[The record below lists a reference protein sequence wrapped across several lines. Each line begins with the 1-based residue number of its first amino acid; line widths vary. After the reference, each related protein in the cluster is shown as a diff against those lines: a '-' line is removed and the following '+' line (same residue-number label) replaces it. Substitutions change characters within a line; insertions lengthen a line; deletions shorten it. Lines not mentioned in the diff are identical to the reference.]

1 MCSRGGSGTV
11 VPMDSPTA
19 LSRFVAPEIVSGPG
33 ARRLAGR
40 SAANLGA
47 RHVLLVT
54 DPGVAAAGWAGQV
67 GAALDEAGVPFTLF
81 DRVSPNPRASEVAAG
96 AEAYLAAGANA
107 IVVVGGGSPVDCAKG
122 IGIVVANGGRITD
135 YEGVDRI
142 PAAIPPLLC
151 VPTTAGAA
159 ADASQFAIITD
170 RDTSTKLAIVSK
182 TLVPDLTL
190 LDPEVL
196 VTKPAELTAA
206 TGVDTLCHAV
216 EACASTAA
224 SDFTDLLALEAVRL
238 VVRHLPRCL
247 EAPGD
252 LAARAG
258 MQQACLYAGL
268 AFSNSSLG
276 AVHAMAHALG
286 GALDLPHGW
295 CNAVLLPHVAAWNFE
310 AAPERLAAVGRALG
324 AEVPPGGGATAR
336 DATAGALRAFLG
348 RIGSGG
354 TLGGA
359 GVRRDQLPTLAGKA
373 LEDPCMATNPRL
385 PTQADI
391 ERLYEAAL

>member
-1 MCSRGGSGTV
+1 
-11 VPMDSPTA
+11 MDAPAT
-19 LSRFVAPEIVSGPG
+19 LCRFVAPEIVSGAG
-33 ARRLAGR
+33 ARHLAGR

-54 DPGVAAAGWAGQV
+54 DPGVMAAGWTPQV
-67 GAALDEAGVPFTLF
+67 QRSLEDAGVACTVFT
-81 DRVSPNPRASEVAAG
+81 DVSPNPRASQVAAG
-96 AEAYLAAGANA
+96 ADAYRAAGANA

-122 IGIVVANGGRITD
+122 IGIVVANGGAITD

-142 PAAIPPLLC
+142 RAAIPPLLC

-170 RDTSTKLAIVSK
+170 QATSTKLAIVSK

-196 VTKPAELTAA
+196 VSKGADLTAA

-216 EACASTAA
+216 EAHASPAA
-224 SDFTDLLALEAVRL
+224 SALTDVLSLEAIRL
-238 VVRHLPRCL
+238 VARHLPRCL

-258 MQQACLYAGL
+258 MQQACLWAGL

-286 GALDLPHGW
+286 GALDLAHGW
-295 CNAVLLPHVAAWNFE
+295 CNAVLLPHVAAWNFD
-310 AAPERLAAVGRALG
+310 AAPARLTAVARALG
-324 AEVPPGGGATAR
+324 AQVPAGDGEAAR
-336 DATAGALRAFLG
+336 GALVEALRRFTRAVG
-348 RIGSGG
+348 CQG
-354 TLGGA
+354 TLGAA
-359 GVRRDQLPTLAGKA
+359 GVRREDLPRLATKA
-373 LEDPCMATNPRL
+373 LEDPCMATNARP
-385 PTQADI
+385 PTQAEI
-391 ERLYEAAL
+391 ERVYEAAL

>member
-1 MCSRGGSGTV
+1 
-11 VPMDSPTA
+11 MDLPTSQ
-19 LSRFVAPEIVSGPG
+19 SRFVAPEIVSGPG
-33 ARRLAGR
+33 ARRVAGR

-54 DPGVAAAGWAGQV
+54 DPGVVSVGWTTQACRS
-67 GAALDEAGVPFTLF
+67 LEEAGVAYTIFM
-81 DRVSPNPRASEVAAG
+81 DVSPNPRADEVAAG
-96 AEAYLAAGANA
+96 AAAYRAAGANA

-122 IGIVVANGGRITD
+122 IGVVVANGGRITD

-142 PAAIPPLLC
+142 EAAIPPLLC

-170 RDTSTKLAIVSK
+170 RGSATKLAIVSK
-182 TLVPDLTL
+182 TLVPDLTI

-196 VTKPAELTAA
+196 VTKGRALTAA
-206 TGVDTLCHAV
+206 TGIDTLCHAV
-216 EACASTAA
+216 EAHVSASA
-224 SDFTDLLALEAVRL
+224 SPLTDLLTLEAIRL
-238 VVRHLPRCL
+238 VARHLRRCL
-247 EAPGD
+247 DAPAD

-286 GALDLPHGW
+286 GLLDLPHGE
-295 CNAVLLPHVAAWNFE
+295 CNAILLPHVAAWNYP
-310 AAPERLAAVGRALG
+310 AAPERLAAVARALG
-324 AEVPPGGGATAR
+324 AEVPDRPGAA
-336 DATAGALRAFLG
+336 AEAAVAAALRGFVRSVG
-348 RIGSGG
+348 CEG

-359 GVRRDQLPTLAGKA
+359 GVRREDVPGLAQKA

-385 PTQADI
+385 PTQGDI
-391 ERLYEAAL
+391 ERVYEAAL